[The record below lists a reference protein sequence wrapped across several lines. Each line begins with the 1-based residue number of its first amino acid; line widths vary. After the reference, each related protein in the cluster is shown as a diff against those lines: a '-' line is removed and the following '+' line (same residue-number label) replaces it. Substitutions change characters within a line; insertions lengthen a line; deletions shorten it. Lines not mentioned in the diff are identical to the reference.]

1 MKLCRVSYSKRNLRK
16 FLFLT
21 NYYIMFL
28 GWSTESGSLSA
39 ITLVDLWETAGINDA
54 EKLLHNLGFFAKEVK
69 ILDLCN
75 VLEEEI
81 QRQNNDEML
90 SVLLKVWCLC

>member
-1 MKLCRVSYSKRNLRK
+1 
-16 FLFLT
+16 
-21 NYYIMFL
+21 MFS

-39 ITLVDLWETAGINDA
+39 VTLVDLWETAGINDA

-69 ILDLCN
+69 IPDLCN

-90 SVLLKVWCLC
+90 SVLLKVWCCASYLMNQIH